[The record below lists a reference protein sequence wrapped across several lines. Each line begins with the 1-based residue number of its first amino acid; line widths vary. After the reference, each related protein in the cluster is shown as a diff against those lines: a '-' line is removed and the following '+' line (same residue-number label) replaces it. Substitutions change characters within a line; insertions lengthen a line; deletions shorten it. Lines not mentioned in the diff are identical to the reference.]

1 MVNRSASRT
10 AGRLVHVRISF
21 VSDFTAHLFSSS
33 ATCATG
39 SMTLFSSG
47 FTSHGRTKPLPFF
60 LNRSSNA
67 VALLRT
73 LSRSAYLPL
82 RNHPLTNDEMFWGE
96 R

>member
-10 AGRLVHVRISF
+10 AGRLVHVRRYVFHSSPIS
-21 VSDFTAHLFSSS
+21 AHHLFSSS

-60 LNRSSNA
+60 LNRSSKA

-73 LSRSAYLPL
+73 LSNSAYLWWA
-82 RNHPLTNDEMFWGE
+82 ESS
-96 R
+96 